1 MDTNVKT
8 AGPGFLESR
17 TAWSRLKHALLL
29 EPLSGGSRW
38 AAAFGSLLAFSFLVQ
53 VITGTLLAMNYAP
66 AVNTA
71 WGSVHFIQ
79 EEVFLGRLIRAVH
92 HWGASLMVILLL
104 VHLIQVFVWGA
115 YKRPRELTWMVGVLL
130 LACTLGLAFTGY
142 LLPWDQKAYWATK
155 VGLGI
160 TSTVPFVGD
169 SLRAL
174 LQGGSEIGNLTLT
187 RFFTLHGFILPMVL
201 TLLAVVHLY
210 LFRVHGVTPRWY
222 VSEEQLQREAEPFWP
237 GQAWKDAVLALT
249 LLVGLGLWCYFRPAP
264 LGSQADP
271 SQPYEAR
278 PEWYFMFLF
287 RLLKYFEGPYEVL
300 GTFVLPTLFF
310 LTLFFW
316 PLLDR
321 NPSRDPRRRPLAMSL
336 LTLGVLGLVGF
347 TVYSIAT
354 DVKIS
359 DQVLVA
365 STRKPAAPA
374 GPLERMQVARLYS
387 QNCAACHGE
396 DGTGSQLRAAMP
408 SIPDFTSMAWQMS
421 KTDLEIAHQIQ
432 NGQPPKM
439 PPFRDTLRP
448 AEMLGL
454 TIYTRA
460 FAMPVPA
467 RLTRAAPAPG
477 PAVTSPK
484 PGTAATVT
492 PPEVAT
498 KPERVAKLPETS
510 GVLPA
515 GPTRLA
521 PPASAEKEGMPIPAA
536 AVTGG
541 MSADQMYRAYC
552 LACHGEDGHGS
563 AVRPAMPEI
572 PDFTSAKWQAARKDA
587 ELAHSILEGKG
598 KFMLPMKDK
607 VAAADTAAMVAYIR
621 RFRQGGM
628 LVQVQPTPEQGAA
641 TLPTAPGPAKAV
653 VVAPTK
659 KPAPQPSTGVPKE
672 PTIAARAN
680 EKPVRTTGKNPQ
692 IAPKAGPVVALAPA
706 TDRDQRITVAAT
718 LYRQYCLTCHGPDA
732 RGAAIRA
739 AMPAIPDF
747 TVGSWQKAHSNAQ
760 LQASILNGKGVLM
773 PSFGGKISSS
783 EARDLIR
790 YLRAFG
796 PTASAPQ
803 VAETSEGSLTQQ
815 FRELERQ
822 WNELQ
827 RQTDQVSAEK
837 PKP

>member
-1 MDTNVKT
+1 MDTSAKT
-8 AGPGFLESR
+8 TGPGFLESR
-17 TAWSRLKHALLL
+17 TAWTRLKHALLL
-29 EPLSGGSRW
+29 EPLPGGSRW

-71 WGSVHFIQ
+71 WSSVRFIQ

-104 VHLIQVFVWGA
+104 AHLIQVFVWGA

-160 TSTVPFVGD
+160 TSTVPLIGD

-174 LQGGSEIGNLTLT
+174 LQGGPEIGNLTLT
-187 RFFTLHGFILPMVL
+187 RFFTLHGFVLPMVL
-201 TLLAVVHLY
+201 SLLAVVHLY

-237 GQAWKDAVLALT
+237 GQAWKDAVLALAM
-249 LLVGLGLWCYFRPAP
+249 LVGLGLWCYFQPAP

-310 LTLFFW
+310 LALFFW

-321 NPSRDPRRRPLAMSL
+321 NPSRDPRRRPLAISL
-336 LTLGVLGLVGF
+336 LTLGASGLVGF
-347 TVYSIAT
+347 TIYSIET

-365 STRKPAAPA
+365 STRKTAAPA
-374 GPLERMQVARLYS
+374 GPLERMQVSRLYS

-439 PPFRDTLRP
+439 PPFRDKLSP

-454 TIYTRA
+454 TIYARA
-460 FAMPVPA
+460 FAMP
-467 RLTRAAPAPG
+467 
-477 PAVTSPK
+477 
-484 PGTAATVT
+484 
-492 PPEVAT
+492 
-498 KPERVAKLPETS
+498 
-510 GVLPA
+510 
-515 GPTRLA
+515 
-521 PPASAEKEGMPIPAA
+521 
-536 AVTGG
+536 
-541 MSADQMYRAYC
+541 C
-552 LACHGEDGHGS
+552 
-563 AVRPAMPEI
+563 
-572 PDFTSAKWQAARKDA
+572 W
-587 ELAHSILEGKG
+587 
-598 KFMLPMKDK
+598 
-607 VAAADTAAMVAYIR
+607 
-621 RFRQGGM
+621 
-628 LVQVQPTPEQGAA
+628 
-641 TLPTAPGPAKAV
+641 
-653 VVAPTK
+653 
-659 KPAPQPSTGVPKE
+659 
-672 PTIAARAN
+672 
-680 EKPVRTTGKNPQ
+680 
-692 IAPKAGPVVALAPA
+692 
-706 TDRDQRITVAAT
+706 
-718 LYRQYCLTCHGPDA
+718 
-732 RGAAIRA
+732 
-739 AMPAIPDF
+739 
-747 TVGSWQKAHSNAQ
+747 
-760 LQASILNGKGVLM
+760 
-773 PSFGGKISSS
+773 
-783 EARDLIR
+783 
-790 YLRAFG
+790 
-796 PTASAPQ
+796 
-803 VAETSEGSLTQQ
+803 
-815 FRELERQ
+815 
-822 WNELQ
+822 
-827 RQTDQVSAEK
+827 
-837 PKP
+837 

>member
-1 MDTNVKT
+1 
-8 AGPGFLESR
+8 
-17 TAWSRLKHALLL
+17 LL
-29 EPLSGGSRW
+29 EPLPGGSRW

-53 VITGTLLAMNYAP
+53 VVTGILLAMNYAP
-66 AVNTA
+66 AVSTA
-71 WGSVHFIQ
+71 WSSVRFIQ
-79 EEVFLGRLIRAVH
+79 EEVLLGRLIRAVH

-104 VHLIQVFVWGA
+104 AHLIQVFVWGA
-115 YKRPRELTWMVGVLL
+115 YKRPREFTWMVGVLL

-142 LLPWDQKAYWATK
+142 LLPWDEKAYWATK

-160 TSTVPFVGD
+160 TSTVPLVGD
-169 SLRAL
+169 SLRTL

-187 RFFTLHGFILPMVL
+187 RFFTLHGFVLPIVL

-222 VSEEQLQREAEPFWP
+222 VSDEQLQREAEPFWP
-237 GQAWKDAVLALT
+237 GQAWKDAVLALAV
-249 LLVGLGLWCYFRPAP
+249 LVGLGLWCYFHPAP
-264 LGSQADP
+264 LGSRADP

-310 LTLFFW
+310 LVLFFW

-321 NPSRDPRRRPLAMSL
+321 NPSRDPRRRPLAISL
-336 LTLGVLGLVGF
+336 LTLGASGLVGF
-347 TVYSIAT
+347 TIYSIET
-354 DVKIS
+354 DVKVS

-365 STRKPAAPA
+365 STHKAAAPA
-374 GPLERMQVARLYS
+374 GPLQRMQVFHLYS
-387 QNCAACHGE
+387 RNCAACHGD

-408 SIPDFTSMAWQMS
+408 TIPDFTNMAWQMS

-439 PPFRDTLRP
+439 PSFRDKLSP

-460 FAMPVPA
+460 FATPVQDRLARGTPA
-467 RLTRAAPAPG
+467 SASGVA
-477 PAVTSPK
+477 SPK
-484 PGTAATVT
+484 PAAVA
-492 PPEVAT
+492 PPEIPA
-498 KPERVAKLPETS
+498 KPEGIARLPEGG
-510 GVLPA
+510 GVLSA
-515 GPTRLA
+515 GPAKPA
-521 PPASAEKEGMPIPAA
+521 PPAGAEEVPPPIPAA
-536 AVTGG
+536 AVAAV
-541 MSADQMYRAYC
+541 MNADHIYRAYC

-563 AVRPAMPEI
+563 AVRVAMPEI
-572 PDFTSAKWQAARKDA
+572 PDFTSAKWQSSRKDA

-607 VAAADTAAMVAYIR
+607 VAAADTEAMVAYIR
-621 RFRQGGM
+621 RFNQGGM
-628 LVQVQPTPEQGAA
+628 LVQVHPTPEQGAA
-641 TLPTAPGPAKAV
+641 TLPATPEPATPLA
-653 VVAPTK
+653 VAPPG
-659 KPAPQPSTGVPKE
+659 KPPQVS
-672 PTIAARAN
+672 
-680 EKPVRTTGKNPQ
+680 
-692 IAPKAGPVVALAPA
+692 PKAGPAVALAPSP
-706 TDRDQRITVAAT
+706 DRDQRITVAAT

-732 RGAAIRA
+732 RGTAIRA

-747 TVGSWQKAHSNAQ
+747 TAGSWQKAHSDAQ
-760 LQASILNGKGVLM
+760 LQASILNGKGALM
-773 PSFGGKISSS
+773 PSFGGKISPR
-783 EARDLIR
+783 EARDVIR

-796 PTASAPQ
+796 PTGSAPLI
-803 VAETSEGSLTQQ
+803 AENHEGSFTRQ
-815 FRELERQ
+815 FHELERQ

-827 RQTDQVSAEK
+827 RQADRSSSEK

>member
-1 MDTNVKT
+1 MDTNART
-8 AGPGFLESR
+8 IGPGFLESR
-17 TAWSRLKHALLL
+17 TAWSRLKHTLLL
-29 EPLSGGSRW
+29 EPLPGGSRW

-66 AVNTA
+66 AVKTA
-71 WGSVHFIQ
+71 WSSVHFIQ
-79 EEVFLGRLIRAVH
+79 DEVFWGRLIRAVH

-160 TSTVPFVGD
+160 TSTVPLIGD
-169 SLRAL
+169 GLRTL

-187 RFFTLHGFILPMVL
+187 RFFTLHGFVLPMVL
-201 TLLAVVHLY
+201 ALLAVAHLY

-237 GQAWKDAVLALT
+237 GQAWKDAVLALAM
-249 LLVGLGLWCYFRPAP
+249 LVGLGLWCYFHPAP

-287 RLLKYFEGPYEVL
+287 RLLKYFEGPCEVL

-310 LTLFFW
+310 LVLFFW

-321 NPSRDPRRRPLAMSL
+321 NPSRDPRRRPLAISL
-336 LTLGVLGLVGF
+336 LTLGASGLVGF

-365 STRKPAAPA
+365 STHKNAAPA
-374 GPLERMQVARLYS
+374 GPLQRMQVFHLYS

-408 SIPDFTSMAWQMS
+408 TIPDFTNMAWQMS

-439 PPFRDTLRP
+439 PPFRDKLSP

-460 FAMPVPA
+460 FAVPVQDRLARGSPA
-467 RLTRAAPAPG
+467 SAPG
-477 PAVTSPK
+477 AASPK
-484 PGTAATVT
+484 PAAAAAVT
-492 PPEVAT
+492 PPEVSA
-498 KPERVAKLPETS
+498 KPEGIAKLPGGS
-510 GVLPA
+510 GAAPVGPA
-515 GPTRLA
+515 KPA
-521 PPASAEKEGMPIPAA
+521 PPVSAEKGLPPIPAA
-536 AVTGG
+536 AVATG
-541 MSADQMYRAYC
+541 MNADHIYRAYC

-563 AVRPAMPEI
+563 AVRAAMPEI
-572 PDFTSAKWQAARKDA
+572 PDFTSAKWQSSRKDA

-607 VAAADTAAMVAYIR
+607 VAAADTAGMVAYIR
-621 RFRQGGM
+621 RFDRGGM
-628 LVQVQPTPEQGAA
+628 LVQVHPTPERGAA
-641 TLPTAPGPAKAV
+641 TLPAAPEPATPLAVAPPPKPVQQPTTVPAKEPPFAES
-653 VVAPTK
+653 ANK
-659 KPAPQPSTGVPKE
+659 KPEGSAESNLQVW
-672 PTIAARAN
+672 
-680 EKPVRTTGKNPQ
+680 
-692 IAPKAGPVVALAPA
+692 PKAGPAVVLAPSP
-706 TDRDQRITVAAT
+706 DRDQRITVAAT
-718 LYRQYCLTCHGPDA
+718 LFRQYCLTCHGPDA
-732 RGAAIRA
+732 RGTAIRA

-747 TVGSWQKAHSNAQ
+747 TNGSWQKAHSDAQ
-760 LQASILNGKGVLM
+760 LQASILNGKGILM
-773 PSFGGKISSS
+773 PSFGGKISPR

-796 PTASAPQ
+796 PTGSAP
-803 VAETSEGSLTQQ
+803 VTAENQEGSFTRQ
-815 FRELERQ
+815 FHELERQ

-827 RQTDQVSAEK
+827 RQADQFSSEK